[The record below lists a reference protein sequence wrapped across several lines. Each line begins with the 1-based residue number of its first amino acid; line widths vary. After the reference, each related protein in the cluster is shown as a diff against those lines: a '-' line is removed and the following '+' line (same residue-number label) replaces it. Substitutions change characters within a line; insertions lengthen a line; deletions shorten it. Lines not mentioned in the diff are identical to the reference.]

1 MQDFIN
7 GLIGN
12 LPLLTGIL
20 IGGLTGNFLSDRK
33 IYVSMK
39 FGWFILAA
47 AILGV
52 AGASYFFSTQQL
64 FISELFIGLFA
75 AASTFAL
82 TVKTSA
88 SDLKI

>member
-12 LPLLTGIL
+12 LPLFAGIL
-20 IGGLTGNFLSDRK
+20 IGGMTGNFLSDRK
-33 IYVSMK
+33 VYVSMK
-39 FGWFILAA
+39 FGWLILAA
-47 AILGV
+47 ALIGI
-52 AGASYFFSTQQL
+52 AGAGYFFSTQQL

-82 TVKTSA
+82 TAKTSA
-88 SDLKI
+88 SDLQI